1 MAEFSIHRCKEVD
14 GFRAILQK
22 DGSGWIS
29 FDIQS
34 NYMWNEHIDKNDIC
48 LFTDDL
54 KAFLDKLKTQIKELE
69 TESYGG

>member
-1 MAEFSIHRCKEVD
+1 MAEFSIHCCKEVD
-14 GFRAILQK
+14 DFKAILQK

-34 NYMWNEHIDKNDIC
+34 NRSWTEHIDRNDIC
-48 LFTDDL
+48 LFTNDL

-69 TESYGG
+69 MEGYGG